1 MDTSN
6 LTLFQMAKTK
16 MDWIAQRQKVLSE
29 NIANADTPNY
39 RAKDLREVNFSRM
52 AADAIERPVRPTL
65 TQAGHQTTTLPH
77 AGPFRE
83 DTTRKT
89 WETSI
94 DQNPV
99 VLEEQVEKMARGR
112 SQYDLALNLIRKN
125 MSMIKM
131 ALGSRG

>member
-1 MDTSN
+1 MDLSN

-16 MDWIAQRQKVLSE
+16 MDWVAQRQKVLSE

-39 RAKDLREVNFSRM
+39 RAKDLRELNFRRM
-52 AADAIERPVRPTL
+52 AQDAIERPVAPAI
-65 TQAGHQTTTLPH
+65 TQQGHQTASLPST
-77 AGPFRE
+77 GPFRE

-112 SQYDLALNLIRKN
+112 SQYDLALSLIRKN
-125 MSMIKM
+125 MAMIKT
-131 ALGSRG
+131 ALGSRQ